1 LAKFVAQKHRQLSR
15 ANPIPR
21 PKTSKTHIVTQCTS
35 PELLASQAAVRY
47 RQGHSF
53 DHFILTYAASGI
65 GRACGV
71 EFAKNGSRGI
81 LIADINLDAAIQAA
95 EEARAVATHPQFRA
109 EAVQVDVAQHESVK
123 RACDRMIELFGRM
136 DYCIHAAGVP
146 GSKMVG
152 IADSDYDDFKRVNS
166 INVDGTYLVLRAVSA
181 VMKAQ
186 EPRPVESSEDWRG
199 TTRGAI
205 VVMASLASLTTVSGM
220 AAYNTSK
227 HAVMGLTKTAGTQD

>member
-1 LAKFVAQKHRQLSR
+1 
-15 ANPIPR
+15 
-21 PKTSKTHIVTQCTS
+21 
-35 PELLASQAAVRY
+35 
-47 RQGHSF
+47 
-53 DHFILTYAASGI
+53 
-65 GRACGV
+65 
-71 EFAKNGSRGI
+71 
-81 LIADINLDAAIQAA
+81 
-95 EEARAVATHPQFRA
+95 
-109 EAVQVDVAQHESVK
+109 
-123 RACDRMIELFGRM
+123 
-136 DYCIHAAGVP
+136 
-146 GSKMVG
+146 MVG

>member
-1 LAKFVAQKHRQLSR
+1 MHVPGTAC
-15 ANPIPR
+15 I
-21 PKTSKTHIVTQCTS
+21 T
-35 PELLASQAAVRY
+35 
-47 RQGHSF
+47 GG
-53 DHFILTYAASGI
+53 ASGI